1 VRKHQWQKRAAAHFD
16 RSPLAHAGG
25 QYIERLLSENLA
37 VHFESVAQVQLAGAS
52 GRREA
57 EVILGSKAVSSMRPT
72 DWSMIADQNN
82 GKKHPNSFNTMEES
96 P

>member
-1 VRKHQWQKRAAAHFD
+1 MRAAAHFD
-16 RSPLAHAGG
+16 QSPLAHAGV

-37 VHFESVAQVQLAGAS
+37 VHFESVAKVQLAGAS
-52 GRREA
+52 DRREA

-72 DWSMIADQNN
+72 DWSKIADQNN
-82 GKKHPNSFNTMEES
+82 GKNQLNSFNTTEES